1 MNIFSIKKSSNINVN
16 KSSSKLHLNYLQS
29 PMMIK
34 SPQQPTHTNI
44 HQSARC
50 NVKTKQSELK
60 PDKNSSSNRKPRN
73 KSDSRTKPVIPPKPS
88 NLLINNR
95 LSRHVTG
102 DKKRG
107 HEEKKPRKGN
117 SLPIMSSSMCRD
129 DRTTKSFSLD
139 CVVDRVSEQS
149 LFQRFMKEASMG
161 VKRSVRKV
169 ENSESDSR
177 MQITP
182 HTVSRHSTFFPN
194 ISNNNTRDTNG
205 KKRFVISAGV
215 TCPSVILKYF

>member
-1 MNIFSIKKSSNINVN
+1 M
-16 KSSSKLHLNYLQS
+16 
-29 PMMIK
+29 
-34 SPQQPTHTNI
+34 
-44 HQSARC
+44 
-50 NVKTKQSELK
+50 KTKQQQSELK
-60 PDKNSSSNRKPRN
+60 PDKNSSNSEPRN
-73 KSDSRTKPVIPPKPS
+73 KSDSRPKPVIPPKPS

-102 DKKRG
+102 DKKQG

-117 SLPIMSSSMCRD
+117 SLPIMSSSLCRD

-205 KKRFVISAGV
+205 KNRFVISARV
-215 TCPSVILKYF
+215 TCPSVKYF